1 MKEKEKKYN
10 PRHWKLINV
19 YMVIY
24 DICIVI
30 FAYFAGLLLRFDGH
44 YSEIPYEYIHV
55 FKCTI
60 IPYAIICIIV
70 FRQLRLYNSIWR
82 FASFNELSRALVA
95 SLITTI
101 IQLVLTSSVCILD
114 KTVDVR

>member
-30 FAYFAGLLLRFDGH
+30 FAYFAGLLLRFDGQ

-70 FRQLRLYNSIWR
+70 F
-82 FASFNELSRALVA
+82 
-95 SLITTI
+95 
-101 IQLVLTSSVCILD
+101 
-114 KTVDVR
+114 